1 MDRAEKNIKNKMN
14 KKGIETKSV
23 SDRIL
28 FAAIIVLLVA
38 LTLFLIIT
46 LTWGLLTSLKSER
59 DYLKNMFGFP
69 NLNPE
74 YKRNSREQFFH
85 LKNYSD
91 VLKNFVLTLDGTY
104 YRGNTPVYS
113 QSTTGF
119 FGMLVNTLLYA
130 GVGGLICAIVPAV
143 TAYLCAKYKYRLSG
157 IVYVTYIVIMC
168 VPIVGSQ
175 PTIISFLRNTGLYD
189 TFIGNYLQKMS
200 GAGMYFFVYYA
211 FFGGLSETYR
221 EAADLDGA
229 SEMTIL
235 TRIYFPLAVKMLATV
250 FLIQFVALWND
261 YQTPLLYLPT
271 RPTLS
276 YGVYLV
282 AIDPPSGIN
291 ISDVPHSVSAC
302 MMLALPILIIFVIFK
317 DKIMGNISLGGI
329 KE

>member
-1 MDRAEKNIKNKMN
+1 MSKTNINLRNGKL
-14 KKGIETKSV
+14 KKKSKSV

-28 FAAIIVLLVA
+28 FTVIIILLVA
-38 LTLFLIIT
+38 VTVFLVVTLL
-46 LTWGLLTSLKSER
+46 WGLITSLKSER

-69 NLNPE
+69 NLDPS

-85 LKNYSD
+85 LQNYSD
-91 VLKNFVLTLDGTY
+91 ILKNFSLTLDGSY
-104 YRGNTPVYS
+104 YKGNVSVYK

-119 FGMLVNTLLYA
+119 FGMLINTLLYA
-130 GVGGLICAIVPAV
+130 GVGGLICALVPAM
-143 TAYLCAKYKYRLSG
+143 TAYLCAKYKYKLSG
-157 IVYVTYIVIMC
+157 VVYVVYIIIMC

-175 PTIISFLRNTGLYD
+175 PTLISFLRNTGLYD
-189 TFIGNYLQKMS
+189 TFFGNSLQKMS

-211 FFGGLSETYR
+211 FFGGLSNTYR
-221 EAADLDGA
+221 EAAEIDGA

-235 TRIYFPLAVKMLATV
+235 LRIYFPLAMKMIATV

-271 RPTLS
+271 HPTLS

-282 AIDPPSGIN
+282 AIDPPSGIKL
-291 ISDVPHSVSAC
+291 SDVPHSVSAC
-302 MMLALPILIIFVIFK
+302 MMLALPILIVFVIFK